1 MGVLTDIPCNK
12 VITDKSKF
20 VINPAYDTVLEV
32 QKLYKEDTLTEFEK
46 IDQALKMLVRNKWNL
61 RLLNPEEKQKLLS
74 VITKR
79 YVEVEKRPQIKKS
92 PFPVLDFEKDGDY
105 IYASFMQAYK
115 IDLIEEQGRL
125 PWKKFLYL
133 FNGLPADTKIK
144 QIMRIRQMPVPEY
157 NGKNSK
163 EIQEINEMLLRSSG
177 RRRRRT
183 VWIRSIVPYIG
194 RNGKEM
200 IADGKKIKKVECPHC
215 GHKQNI
221 FYKTG
226 ASCRGL
232 FFKCK
237 NPDCRKEF
245 EIRL

>member
-46 IDQALKMLVRNKWNL
+46 IDQSLKMLVRNKWNL
-61 RLLNPEEKQKLLS
+61 RLLNLEEKQKLLS
-74 VITKR
+74 VITQR

-163 EIQEINEMLLRSSG
+163 EIQEINEMKSYYALSVEGGGGQSGLDLLFHTLEGMAKR
-177 RRRRRT
+177 
-183 VWIRSIVPYIG
+183 
-194 RNGKEM
+194 
-200 IADGKKIKKVECPHC
+200 
-215 GHKQNI
+215 
-221 FYKTG
+221 
-226 ASCRGL
+226 
-232 FFKCK
+232 
-237 NPDCRKEF
+237 
-245 EIRL
+245 

>member
-20 VINPAYDTVLEV
+20 VINPAFDIVLEV

-46 IDQALKMLVRNKWNL
+46 IDQALGMLVKNKWNL
-61 RLLNPEEKQKLLS
+61 QLLNPEEKQKLLS
-74 VITKR
+74 IITQR

-105 IYASFMQAYK
+105 IYASFMQAYR

-163 EIQEINEMLLRSSG
+163 EIQEINEMKSYYALPVEGGGGQSGLDLLFHTLEGMAKR
-177 RRRRRT
+177 
-183 VWIRSIVPYIG
+183 
-194 RNGKEM
+194 
-200 IADGKKIKKVECPHC
+200 
-215 GHKQNI
+215 
-221 FYKTG
+221 
-226 ASCRGL
+226 
-232 FFKCK
+232 
-237 NPDCRKEF
+237 
-245 EIRL
+245 

>member
-12 VITDKSKF
+12 VITNKSKF
-20 VINPAYDTVLEV
+20 LVNPAFDIVLEV
-32 QKLYKEDTLTEFEK
+32 QKLYKEDVLTEFEK
-46 IDQALKMLVRNKWNL
+46 IDQALRMLVKNKWNL
-61 RLLNPEEKQKLLS
+61 QLLNPEEKQKLLS
-74 VITKR
+74 VITQR

-105 IYASFMQAYK
+105 IYASFMQAYR

-163 EIQEINEMLLRSSG
+163 EIQEINEMKSYYALPVEGRGGQSGLDLLFHTLEGMAKR
-177 RRRRRT
+177 
-183 VWIRSIVPYIG
+183 
-194 RNGKEM
+194 
-200 IADGKKIKKVECPHC
+200 
-215 GHKQNI
+215 
-221 FYKTG
+221 
-226 ASCRGL
+226 
-232 FFKCK
+232 
-237 NPDCRKEF
+237 
-245 EIRL
+245 

>member
-79 YVEVEKRPQIKKS
+79 YVELEKRPQIKKS

-163 EIQEINEMLLRSSG
+163 EIQEINEMKSYYTLPVEGGGGQSGLDLLFHTLEGMAKR
-177 RRRRRT
+177 
-183 VWIRSIVPYIG
+183 
-194 RNGKEM
+194 
-200 IADGKKIKKVECPHC
+200 
-215 GHKQNI
+215 
-221 FYKTG
+221 
-226 ASCRGL
+226 
-232 FFKCK
+232 
-237 NPDCRKEF
+237 
-245 EIRL
+245 

>member
-12 VITDKSKF
+12 VITNKSKF
-20 VINPAYDTVLEV
+20 LVNPAFDIVLEV

-46 IDQALKMLVRNKWNL
+46 IDQALRMLVKNKWNL
-61 RLLNPEEKQKLLS
+61 QLLNPEEKQKLLS
-74 VITKR
+74 VITQR

-105 IYASFMQAYK
+105 IYASFMQAYQ

-144 QIMRIRQMPVPEY
+144 QIMRIRQMSVPEY

-163 EIQEINEMLLRSSG
+163 EIQEINEMKSYYALPVEGGGGQSGLDLLFHTLEGMAKR
-177 RRRRRT
+177 
-183 VWIRSIVPYIG
+183 
-194 RNGKEM
+194 
-200 IADGKKIKKVECPHC
+200 
-215 GHKQNI
+215 
-221 FYKTG
+221 
-226 ASCRGL
+226 
-232 FFKCK
+232 
-237 NPDCRKEF
+237 
-245 EIRL
+245 

>member
-74 VITKR
+74 VITQR

-144 QIMRIRQMPVPEY
+144 QIMRIRQMSVPEY

-163 EIQEINEMLLRSSG
+163 EIQEINEMKSYYALPVEGGGGQSGLDLLFHTLEGMAKR
-177 RRRRRT
+177 
-183 VWIRSIVPYIG
+183 
-194 RNGKEM
+194 
-200 IADGKKIKKVECPHC
+200 
-215 GHKQNI
+215 
-221 FYKTG
+221 
-226 ASCRGL
+226 
-232 FFKCK
+232 
-237 NPDCRKEF
+237 
-245 EIRL
+245 

>member
-12 VITDKSKF
+12 VITDKTKF

-163 EIQEINEMLLRSSG
+163 EIQEINEMKSYYTLPVEGGGGQSGLDLLFHTLEGMAKR
-177 RRRRRT
+177 
-183 VWIRSIVPYIG
+183 
-194 RNGKEM
+194 
-200 IADGKKIKKVECPHC
+200 
-215 GHKQNI
+215 
-221 FYKTG
+221 
-226 ASCRGL
+226 
-232 FFKCK
+232 
-237 NPDCRKEF
+237 
-245 EIRL
+245 

>member
-46 IDQALKMLVRNKWNL
+46 IDQTLKMLVRNKWNL

-79 YVEVEKRPQIKKS
+79 YVEVEKRSQIKKS

-163 EIQEINEMLLRSSG
+163 EIQEINEMKSYYALPVEGGGGQSGLDLLFHTLEGMAKR
-177 RRRRRT
+177 
-183 VWIRSIVPYIG
+183 
-194 RNGKEM
+194 
-200 IADGKKIKKVECPHC
+200 
-215 GHKQNI
+215 
-221 FYKTG
+221 
-226 ASCRGL
+226 
-232 FFKCK
+232 
-237 NPDCRKEF
+237 
-245 EIRL
+245 

>member
-144 QIMRIRQMPVPEY
+144 QIMWIRQMPVPEY

-163 EIQEINEMLLRSSG
+163 EIQEINEMKSYYALPVEGGGGQSGLDLLFHTLEGMAKR
-177 RRRRRT
+177 
-183 VWIRSIVPYIG
+183 
-194 RNGKEM
+194 
-200 IADGKKIKKVECPHC
+200 
-215 GHKQNI
+215 
-221 FYKTG
+221 
-226 ASCRGL
+226 
-232 FFKCK
+232 
-237 NPDCRKEF
+237 
-245 EIRL
+245 

>member
-79 YVEVEKRPQIKKS
+79 YVEVEKRQQIKKS

-163 EIQEINEMLLRSSG
+163 EIQEINEMKSYYTLPVEGGGGQSGLDLLFHTLEGMAKR
-177 RRRRRT
+177 
-183 VWIRSIVPYIG
+183 
-194 RNGKEM
+194 
-200 IADGKKIKKVECPHC
+200 
-215 GHKQNI
+215 
-221 FYKTG
+221 
-226 ASCRGL
+226 
-232 FFKCK
+232 
-237 NPDCRKEF
+237 
-245 EIRL
+245 

>member
-163 EIQEINEMLLRSSG
+163 EIQEINEIKSYYALPVEGGGGQSGLDLLFHTLEGMAKR
-177 RRRRRT
+177 
-183 VWIRSIVPYIG
+183 
-194 RNGKEM
+194 
-200 IADGKKIKKVECPHC
+200 
-215 GHKQNI
+215 
-221 FYKTG
+221 
-226 ASCRGL
+226 
-232 FFKCK
+232 
-237 NPDCRKEF
+237 
-245 EIRL
+245 

>member
-74 VITKR
+74 VITKI

-163 EIQEINEMLLRSSG
+163 EIQEINEMKSYYTLPVEGGGGQSGLDLLFHTLEGMAKR
-177 RRRRRT
+177 
-183 VWIRSIVPYIG
+183 
-194 RNGKEM
+194 
-200 IADGKKIKKVECPHC
+200 
-215 GHKQNI
+215 
-221 FYKTG
+221 
-226 ASCRGL
+226 
-232 FFKCK
+232 
-237 NPDCRKEF
+237 
-245 EIRL
+245 

>member
-74 VITKR
+74 VITQR

-144 QIMRIRQMPVPEY
+144 QIMRIRQMPVPGY

-163 EIQEINEMLLRSSG
+163 EIQEINEMKSYYALPVEGGGGQSGLDLLFHTLEGMAKR
-177 RRRRRT
+177 
-183 VWIRSIVPYIG
+183 
-194 RNGKEM
+194 
-200 IADGKKIKKVECPHC
+200 
-215 GHKQNI
+215 
-221 FYKTG
+221 
-226 ASCRGL
+226 
-232 FFKCK
+232 
-237 NPDCRKEF
+237 
-245 EIRL
+245 

>member
-20 VINPAYDTVLEV
+20 VINPSYDTVLEV

-163 EIQEINEMLLRSSG
+163 EIQEINEMKSYYALPVEGGGGQSGLDLLFHTLEGMAKR
-177 RRRRRT
+177 
-183 VWIRSIVPYIG
+183 
-194 RNGKEM
+194 
-200 IADGKKIKKVECPHC
+200 
-215 GHKQNI
+215 
-221 FYKTG
+221 
-226 ASCRGL
+226 
-232 FFKCK
+232 
-237 NPDCRKEF
+237 
-245 EIRL
+245 

>member
-163 EIQEINEMLLRSSG
+163 EIQEINEMKSYYTLPVEGGGGQSGLDLLFHTLEGMAKR
-177 RRRRRT
+177 
-183 VWIRSIVPYIG
+183 
-194 RNGKEM
+194 
-200 IADGKKIKKVECPHC
+200 
-215 GHKQNI
+215 
-221 FYKTG
+221 
-226 ASCRGL
+226 
-232 FFKCK
+232 
-237 NPDCRKEF
+237 
-245 EIRL
+245 

>member
-79 YVEVEKRPQIKKS
+79 FVEVEKRPQIKKS

-163 EIQEINEMLLRSSG
+163 EIQEINEMKSYYALPVEGGGGQSGLDLLFHTLEGMAKR
-177 RRRRRT
+177 
-183 VWIRSIVPYIG
+183 
-194 RNGKEM
+194 
-200 IADGKKIKKVECPHC
+200 
-215 GHKQNI
+215 
-221 FYKTG
+221 
-226 ASCRGL
+226 
-232 FFKCK
+232 
-237 NPDCRKEF
+237 
-245 EIRL
+245 

>member
-1 MGVLTDIPCNK
+1 MGVLTDIPYNK

-74 VITKR
+74 MITKR

-163 EIQEINEMLLRSSG
+163 EIQEINEMKSYYALPVEGGGGQSGLDLLFHTLEGMAKR
-177 RRRRRT
+177 
-183 VWIRSIVPYIG
+183 
-194 RNGKEM
+194 
-200 IADGKKIKKVECPHC
+200 
-215 GHKQNI
+215 
-221 FYKTG
+221 
-226 ASCRGL
+226 
-232 FFKCK
+232 
-237 NPDCRKEF
+237 
-245 EIRL
+245 

>member
-163 EIQEINEMLLRSSG
+163 EIQEINEMKSYYTLPVEGRGGQSGLDLLFHTLEGMAKR
-177 RRRRRT
+177 
-183 VWIRSIVPYIG
+183 
-194 RNGKEM
+194 
-200 IADGKKIKKVECPHC
+200 
-215 GHKQNI
+215 
-221 FYKTG
+221 
-226 ASCRGL
+226 
-232 FFKCK
+232 
-237 NPDCRKEF
+237 
-245 EIRL
+245 

>member
-20 VINPAYDTVLEV
+20 VINPAFDIVLEV

-74 VITKR
+74 VITQK

-105 IYASFMQAYK
+105 IYASFMQAYR

-163 EIQEINEMLLRSSG
+163 EIQEINEMKSYYALPVEGGGGQSGLDLLFHTLEGMAKR
-177 RRRRRT
+177 
-183 VWIRSIVPYIG
+183 
-194 RNGKEM
+194 
-200 IADGKKIKKVECPHC
+200 
-215 GHKQNI
+215 
-221 FYKTG
+221 
-226 ASCRGL
+226 
-232 FFKCK
+232 
-237 NPDCRKEF
+237 
-245 EIRL
+245 

>member
-32 QKLYKEDTLTEFEK
+32 QKLYKEDTHTGFEK

-74 VITKR
+74 VITQR

-163 EIQEINEMLLRSSG
+163 EIQEINEMKSYYTLPVEGGGGQSGLDLLFHTLEGMAKR
-177 RRRRRT
+177 
-183 VWIRSIVPYIG
+183 
-194 RNGKEM
+194 
-200 IADGKKIKKVECPHC
+200 
-215 GHKQNI
+215 
-221 FYKTG
+221 
-226 ASCRGL
+226 
-232 FFKCK
+232 
-237 NPDCRKEF
+237 
-245 EIRL
+245 

>member
-20 VINPAYDTVLEV
+20 VINPAYNTVIEV

-163 EIQEINEMLLRSSG
+163 EIQEINEMKSYYALPVEGGGGQSGLDLLFHTLEGMAKR
-177 RRRRRT
+177 
-183 VWIRSIVPYIG
+183 
-194 RNGKEM
+194 
-200 IADGKKIKKVECPHC
+200 
-215 GHKQNI
+215 
-221 FYKTG
+221 
-226 ASCRGL
+226 
-232 FFKCK
+232 
-237 NPDCRKEF
+237 
-245 EIRL
+245 

>member
-61 RLLNPEEKQKLLS
+61 RLLNPEEKKKLLS

-163 EIQEINEMLLRSSG
+163 EIQEINEMKSYYALPVEGGGGQSGLDLLFHTLEGMAKR
-177 RRRRRT
+177 
-183 VWIRSIVPYIG
+183 
-194 RNGKEM
+194 
-200 IADGKKIKKVECPHC
+200 
-215 GHKQNI
+215 
-221 FYKTG
+221 
-226 ASCRGL
+226 
-232 FFKCK
+232 
-237 NPDCRKEF
+237 
-245 EIRL
+245 

>member
-20 VINPAYDTVLEV
+20 VVNPAFDIVLEV

-46 IDQALKMLVRNKWNL
+46 IDQALRMLVKNKWNL
-61 RLLNPEEKQKLLS
+61 QLLNPEEKQKLLGT
-74 VITKR
+74 ITQR

-105 IYASFMQAYK
+105 IYASFMQAYR

-163 EIQEINEMLLRSSG
+163 EIQEINEMKSYYALPVEGGGGQSGLDLLFHTLEGMAKR
-177 RRRRRT
+177 
-183 VWIRSIVPYIG
+183 
-194 RNGKEM
+194 
-200 IADGKKIKKVECPHC
+200 
-215 GHKQNI
+215 
-221 FYKTG
+221 
-226 ASCRGL
+226 
-232 FFKCK
+232 
-237 NPDCRKEF
+237 
-245 EIRL
+245 

>member
-125 PWKKFLYL
+125 PWKKYLYL

-163 EIQEINEMLLRSSG
+163 EIQEINEMKSYYTLPVEGGGGQSGLDLLFHTLEGMAKR
-177 RRRRRT
+177 
-183 VWIRSIVPYIG
+183 
-194 RNGKEM
+194 
-200 IADGKKIKKVECPHC
+200 
-215 GHKQNI
+215 
-221 FYKTG
+221 
-226 ASCRGL
+226 
-232 FFKCK
+232 
-237 NPDCRKEF
+237 
-245 EIRL
+245 

>member
-74 VITKR
+74 VITQR

-92 PFPVLDFEKDGDY
+92 LFPVLDFEKDGDY

-144 QIMRIRQMPVPEY
+144 QIMRIRQMSVPEY

-163 EIQEINEMLLRSSG
+163 EIQEINEMKSYYALPVEGGGGQSGLDLLFHTLEGMAKR
-177 RRRRRT
+177 
-183 VWIRSIVPYIG
+183 
-194 RNGKEM
+194 
-200 IADGKKIKKVECPHC
+200 
-215 GHKQNI
+215 
-221 FYKTG
+221 
-226 ASCRGL
+226 
-232 FFKCK
+232 
-237 NPDCRKEF
+237 
-245 EIRL
+245 

>member
-32 QKLYKEDTLTEFEK
+32 QKLYKEDTLTGFEK

-74 VITKR
+74 VITQR

-163 EIQEINEMLLRSSG
+163 EIQEINEMKSYYTLPVEGGEGQSGLDLLFHTLEGMAKR
-177 RRRRRT
+177 
-183 VWIRSIVPYIG
+183 
-194 RNGKEM
+194 
-200 IADGKKIKKVECPHC
+200 
-215 GHKQNI
+215 
-221 FYKTG
+221 
-226 ASCRGL
+226 
-232 FFKCK
+232 
-237 NPDCRKEF
+237 
-245 EIRL
+245 

>member
-46 IDQALKMLVRNKWNL
+46 IDQTLKMLVRNKWNL

-79 YVEVEKRPQIKKS
+79 YVEVEKRSQIKKS

-115 IDLIEEQGRL
+115 IDLIEEQGR
-125 PWKKFLYL
+125 FQRC
-133 FNGLPADTKIK
+133 I
-144 QIMRIRQMPVPEY
+144 E
-157 NGKNSK
+157 
-163 EIQEINEMLLRSSG
+163 
-177 RRRRRT
+177 
-183 VWIRSIVPYIG
+183 
-194 RNGKEM
+194 
-200 IADGKKIKKVECPHC
+200 
-215 GHKQNI
+215 
-221 FYKTG
+221 
-226 ASCRGL
+226 
-232 FFKCK
+232 
-237 NPDCRKEF
+237 
-245 EIRL
+245 

>member
-1 MGVLTDIPCNK
+1 MGVLTDILCNK

-32 QKLYKEDTLTEFEK
+32 QKLYKEDTLTGFEK

-163 EIQEINEMLLRSSG
+163 EIQEINEMKSYYALPVEGGGGQSGLDLLFHTLEGMAKR
-177 RRRRRT
+177 
-183 VWIRSIVPYIG
+183 
-194 RNGKEM
+194 
-200 IADGKKIKKVECPHC
+200 
-215 GHKQNI
+215 
-221 FYKTG
+221 
-226 ASCRGL
+226 
-232 FFKCK
+232 
-237 NPDCRKEF
+237 
-245 EIRL
+245 

>member
-163 EIQEINEMLLRSSG
+163 EIQEINEMKSYYTLPVEGGGGKSGLDLLFHTLEGMAKR
-177 RRRRRT
+177 
-183 VWIRSIVPYIG
+183 
-194 RNGKEM
+194 
-200 IADGKKIKKVECPHC
+200 
-215 GHKQNI
+215 
-221 FYKTG
+221 
-226 ASCRGL
+226 
-232 FFKCK
+232 
-237 NPDCRKEF
+237 
-245 EIRL
+245 

>member
-144 QIMRIRQMPVPEY
+144 QIMRIRQMPIPEY

-163 EIQEINEMLLRSSG
+163 EIQEINEMKSYYTLPVEGGGGQSGLDLLFHTLEGMAKR
-177 RRRRRT
+177 
-183 VWIRSIVPYIG
+183 
-194 RNGKEM
+194 
-200 IADGKKIKKVECPHC
+200 
-215 GHKQNI
+215 
-221 FYKTG
+221 
-226 ASCRGL
+226 
-232 FFKCK
+232 
-237 NPDCRKEF
+237 
-245 EIRL
+245 

>member
-144 QIMRIRQMPVPEY
+144 QIMRVRQMPVPEY

-163 EIQEINEMLLRSSG
+163 EIQEINEMKSYYTLPVEGGGGQSGLDLLFHTLEGMAKR
-177 RRRRRT
+177 
-183 VWIRSIVPYIG
+183 
-194 RNGKEM
+194 
-200 IADGKKIKKVECPHC
+200 
-215 GHKQNI
+215 
-221 FYKTG
+221 
-226 ASCRGL
+226 
-232 FFKCK
+232 
-237 NPDCRKEF
+237 
-245 EIRL
+245 

>member
-144 QIMRIRQMPVPEY
+144 QIMRIRQMPIPEY

-163 EIQEINEMLLRSSG
+163 EIQEINEMKSYYTLPVEGGGGQSG
-177 RRRRRT
+177 FLHL
-183 VWIRSIVPYIG
+183 
-194 RNGKEM
+194 
-200 IADGKKIKKVECPHC
+200 KKSPLQLAPV
-215 GHKQNI
+215 
-221 FYKTG
+221 
-226 ASCRGL
+226 L
-232 FFKCK
+232 
-237 NPDCRKEF
+237 
-245 EIRL
+245 